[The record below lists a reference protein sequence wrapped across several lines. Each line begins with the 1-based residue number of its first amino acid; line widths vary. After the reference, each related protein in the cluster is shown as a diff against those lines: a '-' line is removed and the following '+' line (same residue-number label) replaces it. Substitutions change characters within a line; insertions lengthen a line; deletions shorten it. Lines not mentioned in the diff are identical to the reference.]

1 MRKGATVGEI
11 DGAGNGSFTLTVN
24 IATLCDS
31 VKSPYAMNSKLAI
44 LFLTIFIDLLGF
56 GLIIPAL
63 PFYAESFGASF
74 LVIGILSASYSAMH
88 FLFSPLWGRL
98 SDRVGRRPVLLI
110 GLAGSAAA
118 FLMFGLAKS
127 LFMLFAAR
135 ILAGILSSATLPTA
149 QAYIAD
155 STSEADRAKGMGL
168 IGAAFGLGFIF
179 GPAVGGILTK
189 YGYGFPALVASGM
202 SALNFIWAYLK
213 LPETHP
219 APGETESGH
228 KSLLSLGALI
238 DVFKTPVLGVLI
250 AVFLIQVYAFSQME
264 ATFALFCEHR
274 LALDA
279 VHVGWILA
287 EVGIIS
293 AIVQGALM
301 GKLVRAYG
309 EAPLARTG
317 MVLMAIGLGV
327 MGFVQTT
334 TQMIMVAPFLAVGSA
349 LMNPTIN
356 SLISKAAPEGKQGL
370 TLGTAQSVASL
381 GRVFGPPSGTAL
393 FQYVGLAAPY
403 WVGALMV
410 GAVATVKLRRK

>member
-1 MRKGATVGEI
+1 
-11 DGAGNGSFTLTVN
+11 
-24 IATLCDS
+24 
-31 VKSPYAMNSKLAI
+31 MNSKLAI

-74 LVIGILSASYSAMH
+74 LTIGVLSASYSAMH

-98 SDRVGRRPVLLI
+98 SDRLGRRPVLLI
-110 GLAGSAAA
+110 GLAGSAIA
-118 FLMFGLAKS
+118 FLMFGLAES
-127 LFMLFAAR
+127 LLMLFVAR

-155 STSEADRAKGMGL
+155 TTSEADRAKGMGL

-202 SALNFIWAYLK
+202 SALNFIWAYWK
-213 LPETHP
+213 LPETQSEQSH
-219 APGETESGH
+219 GVH
-228 KSLLSLGALI
+228 RSLLSISSLRELFSVPMLGILI
-238 DVFKTPVLGVLI
+238 GVFFV
-250 AVFLIQVYAFSQME
+250 QVYAFSQME

-274 LALDA
+274 LSLDA

-287 EVGIIS
+287 EVGVIS

-301 GKLVRAYG
+301 GKLVRAFG

-317 MVLMAIGLGV
+317 LLLMALGLGV
-327 MGFVQTT
+327 MGFVQSTP
-334 TQMIMVAPFLAVGSA
+334 QLVAVAPLLAIGSA

-356 SLISKAAPEGKQGL
+356 SLISKAAPPGKQGL
-370 TLGTAQSVASL
+370 TMGAAQSIAAL

-393 FQYVGLAAPY
+393 FQFVGLSAPY
-403 WVGALMV
+403 WVGGLMM
-410 GAVATVKLRRK
+410 GAVALVKLKKK

>member
-1 MRKGATVGEI
+1 
-11 DGAGNGSFTLTVN
+11 
-24 IATLCDS
+24 
-31 VKSPYAMNSKLAI
+31 MNSKLAI

-74 LVIGILSASYSAMH
+74 LTIGVLSASYSAMH

-98 SDRVGRRPVLLI
+98 SDRLGRRPVLLI
-110 GLAGSAAA
+110 GLAGSAIA
-118 FLMFGLAKS
+118 FLMFGLAES
-127 LFMLFAAR
+127 LLMLFVAR

-155 STSEADRAKGMGL
+155 TTSDADRAKGMGL

-202 SALNFIWAYLK
+202 SALNFIWAYWK
-213 LPETHP
+213 LPETQSEHSIG
-219 APGETESGH
+219 AH
-228 KSLLSLGALI
+228 RSLLSISSLRELFS
-238 DVFKTPVLGVLI
+238 VPMLGVLI
-250 AVFLIQVYAFSQME
+250 GVFFVQVYAFSQME

-274 LALDA
+274 LSLDA

-301 GKLVRAYG
+301 GKLVRAFG

-317 MVLMAIGLGV
+317 LLLMALGLGV
-327 MGFVQTT
+327 MGFVQSTL
-334 TQMIMVAPFLAVGSA
+334 QLVAVAPLLAIGSA

-356 SLISKAAPEGKQGL
+356 SLISKAAPPGKQGL
-370 TLGTAQSVASL
+370 TMGTAQSIAAL

-393 FQYVGLAAPY
+393 FQFVGLSAPY
-403 WVGALMV
+403 WVGGLMM
-410 GAVATVKLRRK
+410 GAVALVKLKKK